1 MAKEI
6 YSENNKDPE
15 SQTNNVPPQGTE
27 AENNSGSNA
36 TPTSVPVSA
45 LAPKPEQTSVTA
57 PAATT
62 SPTAAPAATTS
73 PTAAPAAT
81 TAAPKEE
88 PDSGEESTG
97 LENDSY
103 NYATSKGAPDN
114 LKDSHEIVERGVV
127 NVGGQSAGGYTLTP
141 EEEQELKD
149 SVIGYD
155 KQIDTVNK
163 AAAALPAE
171 ETEEQR
177 KKREKQER
185 SKRIIGAVSNG
196 LRALSNLYFT
206 TRYAPN
212 MYVHEKGNMLNA
224 VDSRIEKL
232 KAERDK
238 NHDAHMKYAI
248 ELGNLQNARA
258 ATLRELK
265 AQQERRRMQRAE
277 ADRKAALH
285 PIMMEKAKS
294 DAKAA
299 GYKATSAK
307 AEADHADSYWQEK
320 VDELE
325 SRKNKNNRW
334 QPSKG
339 RGGSGGGRGGGRGG
353 MWMATDKDGN
363 EHSFWALN
371 GGHAANVAD
380 GNGWQLNGAETVST
394 RTDSYGEEKT
404 TKSKKVTG
412 HGKGKGGGSMKNF
425 SIH

>member
-1 MAKEI
+1 MVKEI
-6 YSENNKDPE
+6 YNENNKDPE

-36 TPTSVPVSA
+36 TPTGVPVSA
-45 LAPKPEQTSVTA
+45 LAQKPEQTSVTA

-62 SPTAAPAATTS
+62 SPTAAPAATT
-73 PTAAPAAT
+73 
-81 TAAPKEE
+81 AAPKEG
-88 PDSGEESTG
+88 PDSDEESTG
-97 LENDSY
+97 LENGSY
-103 NYATSKGAPDN
+103 DYVTSKGAPDN

-127 NVGGQSAGGYTLTP
+127 NAGGQSAGGYTLTP

-285 PIMMEKAKS
+285 PLMMEKANS

-307 AEADHADSYWQEK
+307 AEADHADSYWQKKE
-320 VDELE
+320 DELE
-325 SRKNKNNRW
+325 SRKDKNNRW

-339 RGGSGGGRGGGRGG
+339 RGGGGGHGGSGGRGGSG
-353 MWMATDKDGN
+353 
-363 EHSFWALN
+363 
-371 GGHAANVAD
+371 
-380 GNGWQLNGAETVST
+380 
-394 RTDSYGEEKT
+394 
-404 TKSKKVTG
+404 
-412 HGKGKGGGSMKNF
+412 GKGKIPVKDENGNVVDYASSYSEWCDKSVQAGSGEYYMAENGTDSWGNKKEVRDFRLKPRKSKVGSGAGKRGGSMKNF